1 MKIGDLIYNGEKI
14 SDMSSKC
21 SYNSDLD
28 CKNCKYI
35 SYNGTICELIDCAD
49 VEVELPPII
58 KAADVAKDAIN
69 PAHYKTGKYECIDV
83 MIETL
88 GIDFVKGFC
97 IGNAF
102 KYLYRFRHKNGVEDV
117 KKAKWYI
124 DKFVE
129 LEGGN
134 DRL

>member
-14 SDMSSKC
+14 SDIASKC
-21 SYNSDLD
+21 AQNDLD
-28 CKNCKYI
+28 CMNCKYNLDG
-35 SYNGTICELIDCAD
+35 SGICELIEYASI
-49 VEVELPPII
+49 EIELPPII

-69 PAHYKTGKYECIDV
+69 PKHYKTGKYECIDV

-102 KYLYRFRHKNGVEDV
+102 KYLYRFKHKNGVEDV

>member
-1 MKIGDLIYNGEKI
+1 MKIGDLFYNGEKI
-14 SDMSSKC
+14 SDISV
-21 SYNSDLD
+21 
-28 CKNCKYI
+28 NCKDMICSICQIREICGLEEYI
-35 SYNGTICELIDCAD
+35 N
-49 VEVELPPII
+49 VEIELPPII
-58 KAADVAKDAIN
+58 KAADVVKDAIN

-124 DKFVE
+124 DKFVD

-134 DRL
+134 E

>member
-1 MKIGDLIYNGEKI
+1 
-14 SDMSSKC
+14 
-21 SYNSDLD
+21 
-28 CKNCKYI
+28 
-35 SYNGTICELIDCAD
+35 
-49 VEVELPPII
+49 
-58 KAADVAKDAIN
+58 
-69 PAHYKTGKYECIDV
+69 

-102 KYLYRFRHKNGVEDV
+102 KYIYRFKHKNGVEDV

-129 LEGGN
+129 LEG
-134 DRL
+134 DEE

>member
-1 MKIGDLIYNGEKI
+1 MKIGDLFYKGVRI
-14 SDMSSKC
+14 SEMAEYCDSIESC
-21 SYNSDLD
+21 DE
-28 CKNCKYI
+28 CKYH
-35 SYNGTICELIDCAD
+35 SDNTMGLCELLGS
-49 VEVELPPII
+49 VEEEVELPPII
-58 KAADVAKDAIN
+58 KAADVTTDAVN

-102 KYLYRFRHKNGVEDV
+102 KYLYRFKHKNGVEDV
-117 KKAKWYI
+117 KKARWYI

-129 LEGGN
+129 LEG
-134 DRL
+134 DAE

>member
-1 MKIGDLIYNGEKI
+1 MKIGDLIYKGEKI
-14 SDMSSKC
+14 SDAVKNYGC
-21 SYNSDLD
+21 PDFGACETCQYKEICDLED
-28 CKNCKYI
+28 F
-35 SYNGTICELIDCAD
+35 TEL
-49 VEVELPPII
+49 EVELPPII
-58 KAADVAKDAIN
+58 KAVDVTTDAIN

-129 LEGGN
+129 LEG
-134 DRL
+134 DEEKWHI